1 MNLLFLGSYQFP
13 NKDCCEA
20 IRQLSRKHDS
30 SSIAAKVNY
39 KVMKCLN
46 SEIILKLL
54 LPSCQHLNIS
64 QNLDKQT

>member
-1 MNLLFLGSYQFP
+1 MLFLGSYQFP

-39 KVMKCLN
+39 KSNEV
-46 SEIILKLL
+46 SEF
-54 LPSCQHLNIS
+54 
-64 QNLDKQT
+64 